1 MAGDTW
7 YCYKI
12 KYCCDV
18 TVSITELEIQSYVL
32 VSDDRDNGC
41 GHVVAGN
48 TWYCYKIKYC
58 CNVTVSITE
67 LEIQSY
73 ILVSVMT
80 GEMDV
85 VMWWLV
91 TLVLGIATK

>member
-1 MAGDTW
+1 VVAGDTW

-32 VSDDRDNGC
+32 VSVTTGNGC
-41 GHVVAGN
+41 GHVVAVN
-48 TWYCYKIKYC
+48 TWHCCKIKSC
-58 CNVTVSITE
+58 IDINVLITE

-73 ILVSVMT
+73 VLVSVMT
-80 GEMDV
+80 GTMDV

-91 TLVLGIATK
+91 TLGIATK